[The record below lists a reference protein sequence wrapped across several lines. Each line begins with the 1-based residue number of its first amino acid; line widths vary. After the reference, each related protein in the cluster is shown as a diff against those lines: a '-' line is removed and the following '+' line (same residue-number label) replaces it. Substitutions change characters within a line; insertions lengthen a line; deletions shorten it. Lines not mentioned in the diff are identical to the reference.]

1 MRSTDSGGVGGGE
14 AGVSGVYLSVSVWL
28 AGGTVSVC
36 ATVATSQGGWAPH
49 RWAGV
54 SAGNGRSSKAC
65 WAVSLASQPVRGA
78 PPSAI
83 VRRSGSTYRAS
94 ILEYIIRVGYYTCI
108 PGRGAY
114 LTINSVFIYHT
125 KSHPCLPSRISR
137 PPLAYL

>member
-83 VRRSGSTYRAS
+83 VRRSGTYRVS
-94 ILEYIIRVGYYTCI
+94 ILENYTRWLLYKIRPYLVQYYVICCQDDMRRSMHVY
-108 PGRGAY
+108 PAAVP
-114 LTINSVFIYHT
+114 N
-125 KSHPCLPSRISR
+125 
-137 PPLAYL
+137 

>member
-1 MRSTDSGGVGGGE
+1 MANCLPGFLRLPSVKTFGVGGGE

-54 SAGNGRSSKAC
+54 STGNGRSSKAC

-83 VRRSGSTYRAS
+83 VRRSGTYRAS
-94 ILEYIIRVGYYTCI
+94 ILEYILY
-108 PGRGAY
+108 A
-114 LTINSVFIYHT
+114 LELATIHVYPAAVPT
-125 KSHPCLPSRISR
+125 
-137 PPLAYL
+137 